1 MASIKG
7 VNPRAQW
14 SGMLKPCFTNTS
26 EDQPADYEVLL
37 GLVKAHACFEQVFDH
52 SRLLFAQGIEKK
64 GWAER
69 LVHRPRLH
77 SVAHKKQD
85 HPEKR

>member
-1 MASIKG
+1 
-7 VNPRAQW
+7 VLN
-14 SGMLKPCFTNTS
+14 
-26 EDQPADYEVLL
+26 EDFEDVTPISTDRTADYVVLL

-52 SRLLFAQGIEKK
+52 SRLLFAQSIEKK

-77 SVAHKKQD
+77 SVAHKQD
-85 HPEKR
+85 HPLIDEKR